1 MSFPSGA
8 EYDGYRWL
16 CRQEVC
22 ARTVGWGPEVG
33 DYYFPAGGTGDAP
46 LRVVANDAPAVAA
59 AAAAFRFYPRLDQ
72 LKTRCQRRLNTSWR
86 LAQERFDQWL
96 VEQDFFETEEEAWL
110 RFLCHLHEAEVP
122 PPSIVRQD
130 VG

>member
-1 MSFPSGA
+1 MSYPGGA

-16 CRQEVC
+16 CGHEGCVRVLAWEP
-22 ARTVGWGPEVG
+22 ADG
-33 DYYFPAGGTGDAP
+33 DYYFPADGADDVY
-46 LRVVANDAPAVAA
+46 LRVVANDAAAVADGA
-59 AAAAFRFYPRLDQ
+59 TFRFYPRLDQ

-86 LAQERFDQWL
+86 LAQERFERWM

-122 PPSIVRQD
+122 PPSLVLPEA
-130 VG
+130 G